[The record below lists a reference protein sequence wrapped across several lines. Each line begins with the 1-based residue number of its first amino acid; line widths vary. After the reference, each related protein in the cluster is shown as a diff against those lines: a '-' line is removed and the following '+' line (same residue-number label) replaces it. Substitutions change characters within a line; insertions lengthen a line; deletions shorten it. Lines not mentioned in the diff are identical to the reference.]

1 MKSDRFFKWIWNF
14 NGLILF
20 IGIVIGTVFIS
31 YQLISVFFKAEVVE
45 QPTLNLAQ
53 DDKKEEKWSLGYPR
67 KVGETDFHFIPLES
81 EKLSV
86 EKKERG
92 TIYESFGGSSY
103 TPTRSK
109 NVLLINGDTNH
120 ANWLFKSTEQLIID
134 IKPLVDSEFNNNSIT
149 RGISYEV
156 INSDTNQD
164 DKLDYTDKR
173 TFALSKVDGTA
184 YSEIISGYNRIIE
197 SSLNSEGNLFVIFI
211 NNNEVYSMVIDLLSF
226 KILNKSLLPKVG
238 DSKQAN

>member
-14 NGLILF
+14 NGLVLF
-20 IGIVIGTVFIS
+20 IGIVIGAVFIS
-31 YQLISVFFKAEVVE
+31 YQLISVLFKADVVE

-53 DDKKEEKWSLGYPR
+53 DVKKEEKWSLGYPR
-67 KVGETDFHFIPLES
+67 KVGETDFHYIPLES

-86 EKKERG
+86 EKKQRG
-92 TIYESFGGSSY
+92 RIYENFGGSSY

-109 NVLLINGDTNH
+109 NVLLINGSTNH
-120 ANWLFKSTEQLIID
+120 ANWLFKSTDQLIID
-134 IKPLVDSEFNNNSIT
+134 IKPLADREFDNNSVT

-164 DKLDYTDKR
+164 NKLDYTDKR
-173 TFALSKVDGTA
+173 AFALSKIDGSA
-184 YSEIISGYNRIIE
+184 YTEIISGYNRIIE
-197 SSLNSEGNLFVIFI
+197 SSLNSEGNLFVVFI

-226 KILNKSLLPKVG
+226 KILNKSSLPKVG
-238 DSKQAN
+238 DS

>member
-1 MKSDRFFKWIWNF
+1 MKLDKVFKWIWNF

-20 IGIVIGTVFIS
+20 IGIIIGTLFIS
-31 YQLISVFFKAEVVE
+31 YQLISVIFKDNVVE
-45 QPTLNLAQ
+45 QPALNLAQ

-86 EKKERG
+86 EKKNQSR
-92 TIYESFGGSSY
+92 IYENFSGGSY

-109 NVLLINGDTNH
+109 NVLLINGNTNQ
-120 ANWLFKSTEQLIID
+120 ASWLFKSTEQLIID
-134 IKPLVDSEFNNNSIT
+134 IKPLIGREFDNKSIT

-164 DKLDYTDKR
+164 SKLDYTDKR
-173 TFALSKVDGTA
+173 TFALSKIDGAKYT
-184 YSEIISGYNRIIE
+184 EIISGYNRIIE
-197 SSLNSEGNLFVIFI
+197 SSLNSEGNLFVIFT

-226 KILNKSLLPKVG
+226 KILNKSSLPKVG
-238 DSKQAN
+238 DS